1 MHALDRSN
9 AAWRKSS
16 HSNGSG
22 GSCVEVGTVWPKD
35 AHYDRPV
42 DIDIATIVGL
52 SDSGTPAVAVRDS
65 KDAEGP
71 KLLFTADEWETFIAG
86 VRVGEFDLS

>member
-1 MHALDRSN
+1 MHAPNQSN
-9 AAWRKSS
+9 VAWRKSS
-16 HSNGSG
+16 RSNGSG
-22 GSCVEVGTVWPKD
+22 GSCVEVGTMWPKE
-35 AHYDRPV
+35 AHYDKPV
-42 DIDIATIVGL
+42 DIDIAAIVGL
-52 SDSGTPAVAVRDS
+52 SDSGTHAVAVRDS